1 MPAFPPLLGSTGS
14 TTLVLA
20 VVLVALGVV
29 LLVVAAWLVRATRTD
44 PPVLGPLEVMGTRR
58 FARQDPATRAAMLAA
73 ARPPGAWEPA
83 PMVPIEDEVPEDER
97 DAGGAR
103 VAELLAAMD
112 PQVVAANGDAEAAD
126 DAAAHDAG
134 GGTAAAV
141 ADDTPTANG
150 DLLPAASGAS
160 AEATSAEAPD
170 GEPVAGSE
178 DTNEEAAAGEVVEA
192 EELDAEPEPAAA
204 DAAIVDATIVED
216 GEVVEAPADAPSAG
230 DVVDAAGGAD
240 DETSGIEPARRP
252 H

>member
-1 MPAFPPLLGSTGS
+1 VPAFPPLLGSTGS

-73 ARPPGAWEPA
+73 ARPPGAWQPA
-83 PMVPIEDEVPEDER
+83 PMVPIEDEVPEDAR

-160 AEATSAEAPD
+160 AEAPD

-178 DTNEEAAAGEVVEA
+178 DTNEETAAGEVVEA